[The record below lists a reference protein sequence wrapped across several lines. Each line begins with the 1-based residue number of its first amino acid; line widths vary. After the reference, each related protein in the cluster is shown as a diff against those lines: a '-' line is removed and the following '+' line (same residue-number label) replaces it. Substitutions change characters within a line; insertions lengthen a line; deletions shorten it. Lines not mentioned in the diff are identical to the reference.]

1 MQYCNVWQN
10 LIDFEQPV
18 SHKGHGWG
26 GLPEG
31 LDDSGVAD
39 DHDDAGD
46 QECDHQLIES
56 EVDPDMEDDAHERQA
71 MTITYPMLSS
81 VSLQ

>member
-1 MQYCNVWQN
+1 M
-10 LIDFEQPV
+10 
-18 SHKGHGWG
+18 G
-26 GLPEG
+26 GFPEG

-46 QECDHQLIES
+46 QECDHHLIES
-56 EVDPDMEDDAHERQA
+56 EVDPDMEGDANGKASHGFNPL
-71 MTITYPMLSS
+71 TYPMLSS

>member
-1 MQYCNVWQN
+1 M
-10 LIDFEQPV
+10 
-18 SHKGHGWG
+18 G

-46 QECDHQLIES
+46 QECDHQLVES
-56 EVDPDMEDDAHERQA
+56 EVDPDMEDDESERQA
-71 MTITYPMLSS
+71 MAITYPMLSS